1 MKRCLVRI
9 SLVLAML
16 RSTALITPFVQ
27 AQTNRDPVVDLSRVP
42 QINETTEQRDSPVTV
57 IELVLDQPV
66 LRGQQAGSAPHP

>member
-1 MKRCLVRI
+1 MKQCLVRI

-66 LRGQQAGSAPHP
+66 PRGQQAGSAPHP